1 MPPMEFPAT
10 NRPIAA
16 TRALGLTSSAR
27 YAIAEAGIPAIAA
40 PWTARSATSHSRF
53 GAKGTS
59 RPTPTATTIEQVI
72 IRVRPNRSDSALSGS
87 TNRASA
93 PVAAD
98 TVQLA
103 WPAVTPKPSEI
114 AGNSAWVE

>member
-16 TRALGLTSSAR
+16 TRALGRTSSAR

-40 PWTARSATSHSRF
+40 PCTARSTTSHSRF
-53 GAKGTS
+53 GAKGMRS
-59 RPTPTATTIEQVI
+59 ATPTATAIEQVI
-72 IRVRPNRSDSALSGS
+72 IRVRPNRSDSALSGR
-87 TNRASA
+87 TNSARA

-103 WPAVTPKPSEI
+103 
-114 AGNSAWVE
+114 